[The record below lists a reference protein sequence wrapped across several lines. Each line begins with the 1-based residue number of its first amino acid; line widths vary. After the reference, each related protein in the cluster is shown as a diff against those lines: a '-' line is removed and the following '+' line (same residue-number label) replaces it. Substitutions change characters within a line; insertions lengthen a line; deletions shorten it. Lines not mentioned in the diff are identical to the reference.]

1 MNIKNI
7 PIIDIFAGPGG
18 LGEGFSAFQRQQS
31 FPFKIKLSIEKDKDA
46 HQTLTLRSFYRK
58 FHKGKVPSRYY
69 KFIKQNKC
77 RNIDDLLDHYP
88 DLTSEIINEVKRA
101 ELGGKEFSEETID
114 SWIRQG
120 LKDNDRWVLI
130 GGPPCQAYSTAGRS
144 KNRSLK
150 GYKAEKDNRN
160 FLYLEYLRIIA
171 NHWPAV
177 FVMENVRGILSS
189 KVKKKSL
196 FPKILEDLTSP
207 ANVFNGD
214 APDRK
219 HTYRI
224 FSLVTPCSNKD
235 LFNRPEFKPSE
246 FIIRSEDY
254 GIPQARHRVILLGI
268 RDDLGDVIPQ
278 ILKKKKEVS
287 AAKVLDDLPV
297 LRSGIS
303 RGQDSYM
310 EWFKTISSIK
320 DEKWVQELENMRLRD
335 EILDSLKRLEIPKYQ
350 RGKEF
355 IPAASDCRYR
365 KRWFH
370 DRKLKGVC
378 NSVSKEHMREDLKRY
393 FFASTFA
400 SVTGKSPL
408 ISDFPEELVPQHKN
422 IMNSKGPIA
431 FPDRFRVQV
440 RNRPSTTVMSH
451 LSKDGHYYIHYDPLQ
466 CRSLT
471 VREAARLQTFPDN
484 YCFMGNRT
492 QQYTQV
498 GNAVPPLL
506 AVQIADIV
514 YDLLRRAD

>member
-1 MNIKNI
+1 M
-7 PIIDIFAGPGG
+7 PG
-18 LGEGFSAFQRQQS
+18 
-31 FPFKIKLSIEKDKDA
+31 
-46 HQTLTLRSFYRK
+46 
-58 FHKGKVPSRYY
+58 RYY
-69 KFIKQNKC
+69 KFIKQNKG
-77 RNIDDLLDHYP
+77 RNIDDLLEHYA
-88 DLTSEIINEVKRA
+88 DIASEIRNEVKQA
-101 ELGGKEFSEETID
+101 ELGGNEFSEETID
-114 SWIRQG
+114 SWIKQSLNG
-120 LKDNDRWVLI
+120 HDRWVLI

-189 KVKKKSL
+189 KVKKKSI

-214 APDRK
+214 APNRK

-224 FSLVTPCSNKD
+224 FSLVTPCSNKN
-235 LFNRPEFKPSE
+235 LFNNPNFRPSD
-246 FIIRSEDY
+246 FIIKSEDY

-268 RDDLGDVIPQ
+268 RDDLGDVIPKT
-278 ILKKKKEVS
+278 LKKKKKVS
-287 AAKVLDDLPV
+287 AAEVLDDLPV

-303 RGQDSYM
+303 KGQDSYM
-310 EWFKTISSIK
+310 EWFRVISSIK
-320 DEKWVQELENMRLRD
+320 DEKWVQELENDQLQD
-335 EILDSLKRLEIPKYQ
+335 EILNSLKRLKIPKYEQ
-350 RGKEF
+350 GSEF
-355 IPAASDCRYR
+355 VPSGSDCSYH
-365 KRWFH
+365 KSWFN

-378 NSVSKEHMREDLKRY
+378 NSVTKQHMRADLKRY

-400 SVTGKSPL
+400 SVIGRSPL
-408 ISDFPEELVPQHKN
+408 ITDFPEELIPQHKN
-422 IMNSKGPIA
+422 IKNSKGPIF

-440 RNRPSTTVMSH
+440 RNKPSTTVMSH

-506 AVQIADIV
+506 ALQIADIV
-514 YDLLRRAD
+514 YDLLRRAV